1 MLVKHFLE
9 RTVFGF
15 YLLGPPPPP
24 PPKKN
29 PQKTQ
34 ALQKNNRKKITV
46 FHPLS
51 DFFFKSLDLV
61 NSMVLWLVSI
71 HALKFLPMWWW
82 WGCHK
87 LRPVLMHTT
96 LGCTASEGA
105 LICGKGRVQ
114 GAKQVSFSRKGIK
127 MRGQELWKG

>member
-29 PQKTQ
+29 LKRP
-34 ALQKNNRKKITV
+34 RPYKKIIGKKLQFFTL
-46 FHPLS
+46 FLI
-51 DFFFKSLDLV
+51 FFFKSLDLV
-61 NSMVLWLVSI
+61 NLTVLWLVSI
-71 HALKFLPMWWW
+71 HALKFLHMWWW